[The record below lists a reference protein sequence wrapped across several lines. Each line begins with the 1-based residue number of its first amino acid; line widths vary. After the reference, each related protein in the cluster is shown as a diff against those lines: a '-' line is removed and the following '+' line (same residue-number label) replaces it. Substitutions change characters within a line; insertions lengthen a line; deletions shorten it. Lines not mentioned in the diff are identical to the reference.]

1 MHIWNTSWDIFSPN
15 GMRRN
20 LYRPLCVLN
29 VVRYDE
35 GVSRCIDQNP
45 SLASNLEKTVAPDS
59 LCEISSSVGA
69 L

>member
-1 MHIWNTSWDIFSPN
+1 
-15 GMRRN
+15 MRRN